1 MWLQGTFHH
10 NLRVMK
16 CESGQIIVVSRQG
29 EEEDCSQD
37 DYPPHIHRLRFL
49 KRKDVQRQI
58 ERTISREVVRVLWLT
73 RTIIITWHAEKLQT
87 NKIITFTVNM
97 PPERVHSSKRV
108 VETMKSHQ
116 MTHRMKWFWYIC
128 FSHHDGGRSRNP
140 EISWHLA
147 KPCMS
152 ANVIEKSR
160 KQWKFSAIPAP
171 LSWKVWHRCA
181 MCHGHVKD

>member
-29 EEEDCSQD
+29 EGDCSQD
-37 DYPPHIHRLRFL
+37 DYLPCIHHLRFL
-49 KRKDVQRQI
+49 KRKDLRRKI
-58 ERTISREVVRVLWLT
+58 GHTTSREVMRVLWLT
-73 RTIIITWHAEKLQT
+73 RTIIISDMQKNFKQK
-87 NKIITFTVNM
+87 KIITFTVNM

-108 VETMKSHQ
+108 VETMKWHQ
-116 MTHRMKWFWYIC
+116 MTHRMKWFWSIC

-140 EISWHLA
+140 EISRHFA

-152 ANVIEKSR
+152 AYVIERSR
-160 KQWKFSAIPAP
+160 KQCSSSFVLKS
-171 LSWKVWHRCA
+171 LTSLCNVSWTCPRLI
-181 MCHGHVKD
+181 

>member
-10 NLRVMK
+10 NLRVIK

-29 EEEDCSQD
+29 EEEDCSHD
-37 DYPPHIHRLRFL
+37 DYPPHIHHLRFL
-49 KRKDVQRQI
+49 KRKDLQRQI
-58 ERTISREVVRVLWLT
+58 EHTISREVVRVLWLT
-73 RTIIITWHAEKLQT
+73 RTIIVTWHAEKLQT
-87 NKIITFTVNM
+87 NKIITVTVNM

-116 MTHRMKWFWYIC
+116 VTHRMKWFWSIC

-140 EISWHLA
+140 EISWHFA

-152 ANVIEKSR
+152 AYVIERSR
-160 KQWKFSAIPAP
+160 KQCSSSFVLKS
-171 LSWKVWHRCA
+171 LTSLCNVSWTCPRLI
-181 MCHGHVKD
+181 